1 MKYYGA
7 KRVIEPRDVIPETA
21 WQLNADKC
29 IGSLEAR
36 MSVEKIHIERD
47 SFQQLCNSCNYDE
60 AQLRNKIMDLV
71 EKRGKLHNPFTHTG
85 GALVG
90 TVEEVADDMTAKG
103 IRPGDRIFCAST
115 LCGIPLHLDHIGEID
130 FNYGMI
136 TCSGY
141 CIIFESTIIAF
152 PDEEMEEKYELAA
165 VDESNSIFAAYD
177 LIRRNQSHNVCIMS
191 NSIYTALVYSAAARK
206 GDPHCSIEI
215 LMPREIT
222 EDISHEEIISVLSDF
237 TDSVYFIDFS
247 QSISRI
253 RRLETILDKYGTTD
267 MTIIGDHIF
276 GAETLGSIITRE
288 NGILYFATIRNNYT
302 SASFTAE
309 TLGKLINIY
318 VFDQCMQDQPGFSRE
333 TVRSIQDRLID
344 IDKRLAAKAAAAG
357 PEGRHYRVALYES
370 NGSKEDFIYQSPVT
384 GAMIEETLNI
394 AHFDC
399 NVIIQGETGVGKE
412 KVLSLIHQNSERC
425 NDPCIKINCA
435 TISESLAES
444 EFFGYDEGA
453 FTGASAQGKKGYF
466 ELANNGILFL
476 DEIGALSLNMQS
488 KLLRVLQENS
498 FYRVGG
504 SRQISVN
511 VRVIAANNIPLIQLV
526 EDGVF
531 RSDLYYRLNICT
543 IEVPPLR
550 NRRDDI
556 LCLSEWFVRGLNKR
570 YGTSLEIAPEALKVL
585 FAYDW
590 PGNVRELENII
601 HKLVINCSG
610 RFITAADVENTLL
623 NTALSNSG
631 KKFTGGI
638 SERAHSLNFNQ
649 IIEGQERQLIEYAL
663 EKCGTTRKAAEFLGM
678 SRSSFDRKRHK
689 YGL

>member
-7 KRVIEPRDVIPETA
+7 DRVIEPRDVIPETA
-21 WQLNADKC
+21 WRLDTDKNV
-29 IGSLEAR
+29 GSMEAR
-36 MSVEKIHIERD
+36 MRVEKIHIERD
-47 SFQQLCNSCNYDE
+47 SFQQLCYSCNYDE
-60 AQLRNKIMDLV
+60 EHLRNKIMDLV

-90 TVEEVADDMTAKG
+90 VVEEVAENMTSKG
-103 IRPGDRIFCAST
+103 IKPGDRIFCVST

-141 CIIFESTIIAF
+141 CIIFESTITAF
-152 PDEEMEEKYELAA
+152 PNNKMVEKYELAA

-177 LIRRNQSHNVCIMS
+177 LIRRNQSQKVCIMS
-191 NSIYTALVYSAAARK
+191 NSIYTALVYSAAAKK
-206 GDPHCSIEI
+206 GNPQCSIEI

-222 EDISHEEIISVLSDF
+222 EDMSHQEITSVLSDF

-247 QSISRI
+247 QSISQL
-253 RRLETILDKYGTTD
+253 RRLETMISNYGTTD
-267 MTIIGDHIF
+267 MTIIGDHVF
-276 GAETLGSIITRE
+276 GAETLGSIITHD

-318 VFDQCMQDQPGFSRE
+318 VFDQCMQDMPGFSRD
-333 TVRSIQDRLID
+333 TVLFIQDRLMNID
-344 IDKRLAAKAAAAG
+344 ILLAEKASAAQQENHH
-357 PEGRHYRVALYES
+357 PQITLNES
-370 NGSKEDFIYQSPVT
+370 NGSKDDFVYQSPVT
-384 GAMIEETLNI
+384 GTMIEETLNI

-412 KVLSLIHQNSERC
+412 KVLSLIHQNSERS

-435 TISESLAES
+435 TISENLAES

-453 FTGASAQGKKGYF
+453 FTGASSQGKKGYF

-476 DEIGALSLNMQS
+476 DEIGSLSLNIQS

-504 SRQISVN
+504 SRQINVN

-556 LCLSEWFVRGLNKR
+556 LCLSECFVRDLNKR
-570 YGTSLEIAPEALKVL
+570 YGTSLELSPEALKVL
-585 FAYDW
+585 FAYEW

-623 NTALSNSG
+623 NTTLSNNG

-638 SERAHSLNFNQ
+638 NERTNALNFNQ

-663 EKCGTTRKAAEFLGM
+663 EKCGTTRKAADFLGM